1 MTKYSMRSLAVLDLG
16 FLFLPPWILRLPR
29 GFHGGTLR
37 SCGEYFCS
45 SDWVWGASGHCAQA
59 PSAPCNSAPRR
70 AIEVARGT
78 RPMGFFKFRIFRRS
92 TAGSQGQW
100 QRFRRSAGTFQNES
114 GCAAEARLAH
124 GVSPRPVAGKLA
136 GREVTVK
143 RPWLACH
150 ARQPIA
156 CYQDPP
162 GSHLDGSDEQ
172 SERDFAEA
180 CAG

>member
-1 MTKYSMRSLAVLDLG
+1 
-16 FLFLPPWILRLPR
+16 
-29 GFHGGTLR
+29 
-37 SCGEYFCS
+37 
-45 SDWVWGASGHCAQA
+45 
-59 PSAPCNSAPRR
+59 
-70 AIEVARGT
+70 
-78 RPMGFFKFRIFRRS
+78 MGFFKFGLFNDPLQVVRVSGSDFVVAPAAILS
-92 TAGSQGQW
+92 KMKAGV
-100 QRFRRSAGTFQNES
+100 QR
-114 GCAAEARLAH
+114 RLAWPMEF
-124 GVSPRPVAGKLA
+124 PRDRVAGKLA

>member
-1 MTKYSMRSLAVLDLG
+1 MVELYVHVGNT
-16 FLFLPPWILRLPR
+16 
-29 GFHGGTLR
+29 
-37 SCGEYFCS
+37 
-45 SDWVWGASGHCAQA
+45 
-59 PSAPCNSAPRR
+59 SAPRIGCGGHLGTALKHLAHL
-70 AIEVARGT
+70 AIV
-78 RPMGFFKFRIFRRS
+78 RPGAQLRSPEERVPWASSSSDLS